1 MKTTELGRTGME
13 ISRVGFGAVAVAWT
27 LRDPAVDA
35 AITGY
40 RRPDQ
45 VEPIL
50 AAADLELDD
59 EEAAEL
65 EAS

>member
-27 LRDPAVDA
+27 LRNPAVGGA
-35 AITGY
+35 N
-40 RRPDQ
+40 RR
-45 VEPIL
+45 
-50 AAADLELDD
+50 A
-59 EEAAEL
+59 AAEL